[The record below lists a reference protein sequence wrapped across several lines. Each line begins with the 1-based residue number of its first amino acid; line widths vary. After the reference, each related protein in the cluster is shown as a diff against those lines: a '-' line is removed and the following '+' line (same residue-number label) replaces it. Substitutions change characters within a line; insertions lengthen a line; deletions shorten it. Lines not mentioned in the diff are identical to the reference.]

1 MTILENPLCFI
12 VWFILSFSDMDLCVM
27 HGIEEL
33 EIDVWILNVITN
45 SSFEVYFAFQFI
57 WRIKNFIIF
66 LLSS

>member
-1 MTILENPLCFI
+1 
-12 VWFILSFSDMDLCVM
+12 VM

-57 WRIKNFIIF
+57 NLKN
-66 LLSS
+66 

>member
-1 MTILENPLCFI
+1 MTILENSLCFI
-12 VWFILSFSDMDLCVM
+12 NVWFILSFSDMDLCVM

-57 WRIKNFIIF
+57 NLKN
-66 LLSS
+66 